1 MRNFNQTKIRNNIA
15 GDYSIMNMT
24 KQKRVVI
31 ADDHAMFRQ
40 GLRNMLENEEFEVIG
55 EAENGHDAIRM
66 VRQLTPDLAILD
78 FSMPL
83 LNGID
88 SARDILRRS
97 PDTQVVLLTMYDDD
111 ACVLEALRAGIRGY
125 VLKNQTGVELLK
137 ALREVLKG
145 SVYLSPGISDS
156 VVSAY
161 VAGENSKKVDA
172 LSERERQVLQ
182 LIAEG
187 HTTKSIAS
195 MLFVSVKTAESHRT
209 HIMQRLDIHNIA
221 NLVRYAIRRGI
232 IKA

>member
-1 MRNFNQTKIRNNIA
+1 MNNL
-15 GDYSIMNMT
+15 
-24 KQKRVVI
+24 KQKRVVV

-40 GLRNMLENEEFEVIG
+40 GLITMLEKAEFDVVG
-55 EAENGHDAIRM
+55 EAENGHEAIRL

-88 SARDILRRS
+88 SARDIQRRS
-97 PDTQVVLLTMYDDD
+97 PDTQIILLTMYDDD
-111 ACVLEALRAGIRGY
+111 TCVLEALRAGIRGY
-125 VLKNQTGVELLK
+125 VLKNQTGSELIK
-137 ALREVLKG
+137 ALQEVMKG
-145 SVYLSPGISDS
+145 SVYLSPGISDA
-156 VVSAY
+156 VVNAY
-161 VAGENSKKVDA
+161 VSGGDSKDVDA

-187 HTTKSIAS
+187 HTTKTIAA

-221 NLVRYAIRRGI
+221 NLVRYAIRRGM

>member
-1 MRNFNQTKIRNNIA
+1 MNTSKI
-15 GDYSIMNMT
+15 
-24 KQKRVVI
+24 KRVVV
-31 ADDHAMFRQ
+31 ADDHAMFRH
-40 GLRNMLENEEFEVIG
+40 GLKTMLENEEFDVVG
-55 EAENGHDAIRM
+55 QAENGHEAIRL
-66 VRQLTPDLAILD
+66 VRQLKPDLAILD

-111 ACVLEALRAGIRGY
+111 ACVLEAMKAGIRGY
-125 VLKNQTGVELLK
+125 VLKNQTGVELVK
-137 ALREVLKG
+137 ALRDVLKG

-161 VAGENSKKVDA
+161 VSGEGAQKADA

-187 HTTKSIAS
+187 HTTKSIAT

>member
-1 MRNFNQTKIRNNIA
+1 
-15 GDYSIMNMT
+15 MNKSKT
-24 KQKRVVI
+24 KRVVI
-31 ADDHAMFRQ
+31 ADDHAMFRH
-40 GLRNMLENEEFEVIG
+40 GLKTMLEKEDFEIVG
-55 EAENGHDAIRM
+55 EAENGHEAIKLI
-66 VRQLTPDLAILD
+66 RQLTPDLAILD

-88 SARDILRRS
+88 SARDIQRRS
-97 PDTQVVLLTMYDDD
+97 PDTMVVLLTMYDDD

-125 VLKNQTGVELLK
+125 VLKNQTGTELLN
-137 ALREVLKG
+137 ALHEVMKG
-145 SVYLSPGISDS
+145 SVYLSPGISES

-161 VAGENSKKVDA
+161 VAGGNTKDVDA

-187 HTTKSIAS
+187 HTTKSIAT

-221 NLVRYAIRRGI
+221 NLVRYAIRRGL